1 MYSRLYEGLWC
12 FCHPSQLQP
21 LHSENTKNMYK
32 NWKHNNEWESLKYHT
47 AINKQGEREYCN
59 VKKST
64 ITVWIPLIKRWK
76 VFIKKAEIW
85 SGKQK
90 ENHLKKW
97 RELKK
102 SAVLPK
108 GGTKKANNHKG
119 LTWNVK
125 WKGSWFTLLCRRM
138 RSSTISS
145 EFLERLNDF
154 CSSASSA
161 GRLPGIRR

>member
-90 ENHLKKW
+90 ENHLKN
-97 RELKK
+97 
-102 SAVLPK
+102 
-108 GGTKKANNHKG
+108 G
-119 LTWNVK
+119 
-125 WKGSWFTLLCRRM
+125 GSWRNQQSYRREAQKKPTIIRVWHEMWNERGADLLC
-138 RSSTISS
+138 
-145 EFLERLNDF
+145 
-154 CSSASSA
+154 SA
-161 GRLPGIRR
+161 GGCEAQPSRLSSWSAWMISAHLHPQQGAYLA